1 VPPLTGV
8 IRTDADH
15 STMKVS
21 VDVTR
26 VG

>member
-26 VG
+26 VS